1 MGFAIRQSE
10 VAWDW
15 YSHQNVEAL
24 NVDFQCL
31 NTHPRPQMS
40 QRQSQDL
47 LILHASIATDAAL
60 RSKDDLRER
69 DVIEIYYKQK
79 SYCEMNLEVSTLVQ
93 TNVIS
98 YRLETSSCLCARLRS
113 SGTDSQARAKS
124 LVDEAMCSMASM
136 ATRVSTLHD
145 WKFKLRSLMNQ

>member
-1 MGFAIRQSE
+1 MTLE
-10 VAWDW
+10 
-15 YSHQNVEAL
+15 
-24 NVDFQCL
+24 
-31 NTHPRPQMS
+31 
-40 QRQSQDL
+40 
-47 LILHASIATDAAL
+47 
-60 RSKDDLRER
+60 RER

-124 LVDEAMCSMASM
+124 VVDEAMCSMASM
-136 ATRVSTLHD
+136 ATRVSTLQD
-145 WKFKLRSLMNQ
+145 